1 MKPTRDAAALAA
13 SLSKAATAPLP
24 LPTMPPEA
32 PAVPANTSI
41 GPEETK
47 IAAVTTTPA
56 PKRVTKQKIVSDTVQ
71 VTLRPPRELLERYI
85 IAAADRTR
93 DEKKPISPQQ
103 IMLEV
108 LEKGLRVKQ

>member
-1 MKPTRDAAALAA
+1 MKPNRDADALAA
-13 SLSKAATAPLP
+13 SLSRAATTPLP
-24 LPTMPPEA
+24 LPAAMPPA
-32 PAVPANTSI
+32 APANTSI
-41 GPEETK
+41 APEEK
-47 IAAVTTTPA
+47 KVAAAQA
-56 PKRVTKQKIVSDTVQ
+56 PKKVTRKKIVSETVQ

-93 DEKKPISPQQ
+93 DDKKPISPQQ